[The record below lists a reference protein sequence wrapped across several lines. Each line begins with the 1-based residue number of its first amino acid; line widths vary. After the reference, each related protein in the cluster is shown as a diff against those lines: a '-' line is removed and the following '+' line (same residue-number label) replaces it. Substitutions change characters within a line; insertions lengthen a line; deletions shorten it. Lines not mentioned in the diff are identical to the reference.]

1 MNTSS
6 AIKFSRR
13 HKSQHRTRD
22 DKRSRYKRRFN
33 RRSRRSQRTV
43 RRSRGYRRQHQHHQH
58 QHQHHQHQHQHQ
70 HHQRVRQS
78 GGDLLNYL
86 PSDLSMVARSA
97 AHSISGAWSGVK
109 GVVGSDNP
117 LPYNDH
123 HLQKSSVSV
132 SDHLPDLK
140 RYYENANA
148 LIPAI

>member
-43 RRSRGYRRQHQHHQH
+43 RRSRGYQRQHHQH
-58 QHQHHQHQHQHQ
+58 HHQ